1 MDCPVAGK
9 GSVDPRRAM
18 PANKGSAL
26 PAARY
31 LLGRL
36 LPARRAD
43 VVGGRTRQR
52 RRSKR
57 RRSRRKWLATPLA
70 TFFRRISVYARRA
83 RRFASTF
90 HRLRA
95 TKPAHI
101 TQLSARYRWKV
112 RTQHRLAV
120 VRGGWL
126 TGAGQ
131 PSSQPGVHDSP
142 AGSVSRG
149 AGATALCQNQ
159 NL

>member
-70 TFFRRISVYARRA
+70 TFLGGYQFTPAGRGGSPRLSTDFARRN
-83 RRFASTF
+83 
-90 HRLRA
+90 
-95 TKPAHI
+95 
-101 TQLSARYRWKV
+101 
-112 RTQHRLAV
+112 
-120 VRGGWL
+120 
-126 TGAGQ
+126 Q
-131 PSSQPGVHDSP
+131 PISP
-142 AGSVSRG
+142 S
-149 AGATALCQNQ
+149 
-159 NL
+159 